1 MCLFEKSRIRLI
13 AIVISSLFL
22 TYLIAILSYCSILT
36 GRMRPEGVVLKIDT
50 NATMQLFVISLSIAI
65 NIFGLFAFIF
75 NKNTLVLFYSVINSY
90 ILILTFWITVSLFLL
105 ADSSSSAF
113 WISDNLSLCFNK
125 NTTESNFSY
134 TNDYRFK
141 MDYFITSANDN
152 LCTIDCPCKLSNQS
166 KWNISPESSLSFSQ
180 NGASNF
186 QGCNKITQ
194 EKALNQSRKLGFKE
208 NDNCVFKTMSFLEEQ
223 FNCTGF
229 CIQTYTSRIDNR
241 RRTIQKYLFTNIN
254 RGTPKQGPC
263 IMYLIEWIKSTCKE
277 FGIMDIFIMIFN
289 LALIIIGYSYYL
301 SFHHDKENPA
311 KIETTELKNIE
322 KEEVNDENQETIP
335 KENKR
340 KNVYFPASTIP
351 ASESIHVSTTNK
363 I

>member
-1 MCLFEKSRIRLI
+1 
-13 AIVISSLFL
+13 
-22 TYLIAILSYCSILT
+22 
-36 GRMRPEGVVLKIDT
+36 MRPEGVVLKIDSY
-50 NATMQLFVISLSIAI
+50 ATMQLFVISLSIAI
-65 NIFGLFAFIF
+65 TIFGLFAFIF

-113 WISDNLSLCFNK
+113 WVSDNLSICFNK

-141 MDYFITSANDN
+141 MDYFITSANDY
-152 LCTIDCPCKLSNQS
+152 LCTSDCPCKSSNKTQS
-166 KWNISPESSLSFSQ
+166 NTSPESTLSFSQ

-186 QGCNKITQ
+186 QGCSKITKG
-194 EKALNQSRKLGFKE
+194 KALNQSRKLGFKDS
-208 NDNCVFKTMSFLEEQ
+208 DNSVFKTMSWLEDQ

-229 CIQTYTSRIDNR
+229 CIQTYTSSIDNR
-241 RRTIQKYLFTNIN
+241 RRTLQKYLFTNNIN

-277 FGIMDIFIMIFN
+277 FGMMDIFIMIFD

-301 SFHHDKENPA
+301 SFHHKKEIQI
-311 KIETTELKNIE
+311 KSETTELKNIK
-322 KEEVNDENQETIP
+322 KEEVNEENQETIP

-351 ASESIHVSTTNK
+351 ASESIHISTTNK
-363 I
+363 G